1 MGPFVYELDNL
12 ERSNFQFDS
21 YGVGFEAN
29 KVKTLTILCLIIKAA
44 SQPTKSSI
52 VSLVILAWFG
62 NWLDSCDGATG
73 QYLKYNNPHKLS
85 LYLLCELPII
95 IWDKAAMADFVEQ
108 AGIGIRVSALKD
120 IKQSLSE
127 LTPEQIAQMKE
138 NVLKVKADLQ
148 TGQNLSK
155 ALEKRA

>member
-1 MGPFVYELDNL
+1 M
-12 ERSNFQFDS
+12 
-21 YGVGFEAN
+21 
-29 KVKTLTILCLIIKAA
+29 
-44 SQPTKSSI
+44 
-52 VSLVILAWFG
+52 
-62 NWLDSCDGATG
+62 
-73 QYLKYNNPHKLS
+73 
-85 LYLLCELPII
+85 PII

-120 IKQSLSE
+120 IKQSLNE

-148 TGQNLSK
+148 TGQYLSK